1 MRQWLANLN
10 ENSKKVVLFLWTTF
24 LFVIHFI
31 PGKTLP
37 QESWMSDYYID
48 KFIHFTVFFLS
59 SLIYT
64 QLILRTRHSKWFLCF
79 LVSPLFFEL
88 GQAILT
94 VDRSFETFDLLIDYA
109 AVVVFFMLG

>member
-10 ENSKKVVLFLWTTF
+10 KNSKKVVLFLWTTF

-37 QESWMSDYYID
+37 QESWMSQYHID

-64 QLILRTRHSKWFLCF
+64 QLILRTRHNRWFLCF
-79 LVSPLFFEL
+79 LISPLFFEW
-88 GQAILT
+88 GQSLLSLDRNFEFLDLLVDYFAIL
-94 VDRSFETFDLLIDYA
+94 
-109 AVVVFFMLG
+109 VFFGLV